1 VPVMQVTSR
10 LRDYEVHFLEDL
22 PSFFEEIRAVRG
34 RMTVCDRR
42 VWDLY
47 RAELEP
53 LVEGAPLVF
62 LEVHED
68 RKNLGGVTELYDAL
82 LGHRVRRNWTLL
94 SIGGGITQDLTGFVA
109 STLYRGLDWVYVP
122 TTLLAQADSCIG
134 SKTSLNYRDYK
145 NLLGT
150 FYPPSRVFLWPGFL
164 RTLARADFYSGLGE
178 AVKLHLMGGKAATQ
192 EILGLLP
199 AVERLEIPALLLV
212 IQRSLQIKRGYFEGD
227 EFDTGRR
234 RLLNFGHCLGHAL
247 ESVSNFEIPH
257 GQAVV
262 VGMTFAGLVAR
273 ARGLLSDASFEL
285 VWRSLLRPTL
295 VAEIRPEHL
304 EVSALLQAM
313 AMDKKREGAGLPLIM
328 MAEGHKMLQTQD
340 LHPEEV
346 EAGVAGLRRLL
357 AV

>member
-1 VPVMQVTSR
+1 MQVSSR
-10 LRDYEVHFLEDL
+10 LRDYAVHFVEELS
-22 PSFFEEIRAVRG
+22 SFFEEIRRARG
-34 RMTVCDRR
+34 RVTVCDRR
-42 VWDLY
+42 VWELY

-53 LVEGAPLVF
+53 LVEGAPLVL

-68 RKNLGGVTELYDAL
+68 RKNLGGVTDLYDAL
-82 LGHRVRRNWTLL
+82 LAHRVRRNWTLL

-109 STLYRGLDWVYVP
+109 STLYRGIEWVYVP

-134 SKTSLNYRDYK
+134 SKTSLNYGDYK

-150 FYPPSRVFLWPGFL
+150 FNPPSQVFLWPGFL

-178 AVKLHLMGGKAATQ
+178 AVKLHLMGGAEATL
-192 EILGLLP
+192 ELLRRLP
-199 AVERLEIPALLLV
+199 AVERLEIPVLLAI

-234 RLLNFGHCLGHAL
+234 RLLNFGHCLGHAV
-247 ESVSNFEIPH
+247 ESVSSFEIPH

-262 VGMTFAGLVAR
+262 VGMIFAGLVAR
-273 ARGLLSDASFEL
+273 ARGLLGDASFQHL
-285 VWRSLLRPTL
+285 WRSLLRRTL
-295 VAEIRPEHL
+295 VVDVRPEHL
-304 EVSALLQAM
+304 EVGALLQAM

-328 MAEGHKMLQTQD
+328 MGDGHEMIQTQD
-340 LHPEEV
+340 LRPEEV
-346 EAGVAGLRRLL
+346 EAGVRELRQLL